1 MTETRTVTSIQ
12 SNKQMTVNDAFST
25 PGITTPTSYK
35 FSGKK
40 GTGEVTVDKDTTPK
54 QVDGTSDVTQ
64 TQFQNELAL
73 GYLFMLG
80 HDYKV
85 ITKIHSN
92 TRLEVDTPFTVTA
105 DARSDYTKNDYNY
118 ESCWL
123 SLGAEGGVLTADQDA
138 SYTNKKVYVEDA
150 CEIKPGCC
158 GFKLTSSVQPDR
170 FAYYKIRPP
179 HSNINIRVVV
189 TTIEDNV
196 DLIVKKDAVPTT
208 SSYDYTSVRESNP
221 WALTVP
227 QDKITCGQFAGNSY
241 KHVPM

>member
-1 MTETRTVTSIQ
+1 MHALSQTRTITSIS
-12 SNKQMTVNDAFST
+12 SNKLLTIDSEFNQ
-25 PGITTPTSYK
+25 PGITTPASYK

-40 GTGEVTVDKDTTPK
+40 GTGEVSVAHASTPK

-80 HDYKV
+80 DDYKV
-85 ITKIHSN
+85 VTKIESN
-92 TRLEVDTPFTVTA
+92 TRLEVDTAFSAGKT
-105 DARSDYTKNDYNY
+105 YTSNDYNY

-123 SLGAEGGVLTADQDA
+123 SMGEEAGVKTGHRDA

-158 GFKLTSSVQPDR
+158 GFKNSS
-170 FAYYKIRPP
+170 
-179 HSNINIRVVV
+179 
-189 TTIEDNV
+189 
-196 DLIVKKDAVPTT
+196 VPTT
-208 SSYDYTSVRESNP
+208 SSYDYKSVRESNP

-227 QDKITCGQFAGNSY
+227 QDKITCGTFAGFSANHPPNNCDY
-241 KHVPM
+241 WYIGVRGDNRYPQKTD